1 MVAAQKE
8 ALRKEANF
16 RHAIVD
22 PPIFATGECRAAT
35 VRESVGPDTT
45 LPSLPPHHYPAEHH
59 YQGQHELTYRAQHQE
74 LGASQVNAAVF
85 LVFRTDRNE
94 IFIRRQ
100 PIQHV

>member
-1 MVAAQKE
+1 MTKSRPTDSLTVAV
-8 ALRKEANF
+8 RTSDWI
-16 RHAIVD
+16 R
-22 PPIFATGECRAAT
+22 PATCECRAAT
-35 VRESVGPDTT
+35 VRESVGPDTK